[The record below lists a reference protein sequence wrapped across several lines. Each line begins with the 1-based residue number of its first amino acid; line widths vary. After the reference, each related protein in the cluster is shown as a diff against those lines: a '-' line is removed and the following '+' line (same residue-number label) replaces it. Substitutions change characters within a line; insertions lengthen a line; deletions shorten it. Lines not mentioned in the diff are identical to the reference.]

1 MTEFR
6 CELTILLDNGVLC
19 DLDHSLVVM
28 SARFT
33 KEPGVDQLV
42 EEVVDVVAC
51 IPCVCCEL
59 FRSRFTARDECVDD
73 REFAL
78 LEHCEIIFTVRL

>member
-1 MTEFR
+1 MTELR
-6 CELTILLDNGVLC
+6 CKLPILLDNGVLC
-19 DLDHSLVVM
+19 DLDHSLVVL

-51 IPCVCCEL
+51 IACVCCEL
-59 FRSRFTARDECVDD
+59 FRSCFTTCDECVDN
-73 REFAL
+73 REG
-78 LEHCEIIFTVRL
+78 TP